1 MESEKNFI
9 TKSFPVEGMHC
20 SSCAS
25 VISMTLKETD
35 GISNAEANYATETV
49 RISFENSKINES
61 KIASILSPL
70 GYKLNFEENAIASP
84 EIHNNKLDSKKLELE
99 WMIPI
104 TFLYLVVMVWELIQK
119 YFPIYPLPLP
129 MSLWSHFQFLSA
141 TTILFVAGREYLWSI
156 IRFIRF
162 RVANM
167 DTLVGIGTLTAWSIS
182 SMKYLLPAI
191 TETSGWS
198 TEVYFEVV
206 VVVIAFVKI
215 GKYLEMKSKL
225 STQDAIQKLIGLTV
239 KKAIIEKDGKEIEID
254 SSMLNIG
261 DVMIIKPAAKIPT
274 DGIIIAGSSE
284 IDESM
289 ITGEPLPVVK
299 NKGDTIV
306 GATINTTGYL
316 KVKVTKTGEETFLA
330 QIISLV
336 EKARSSKASVERLVD
351 FVASKFV
358 YFVLIV
364 AVLTF
369 CGWMSLGR
377 YFFPYIDFSFALF
390 AAIGVLVVACPCAMG
405 LATPLAVVASIGN
418 AARKGILFS
427 DADAIERLTKVKYA
441 VFDKTGTMTN
451 GTPKVTD
458 WIIEKSFEEKHFTD
472 MVFSLESQSE
482 HPIATAITTYA
493 SSLNAK
499 SFEVKDFLALVGV
512 GVVGRIEKKEMKIIS
527 VNAAREEINIDEKQ
541 IAKLQSEGKTVLV
554 VIISNKLAGLIA
566 VTDSLRDGAADL
578 IARLEKMHITSYLLS
593 GDDKNT
599 VALIAEKLGIKK
611 FAANLKPA
619 DKSEYISQLKKNGIV
634 VMVGDGIND
643 APALAVADVG
653 VAVSTGTDVAISA
666 SAVTLLGGNVNKLVD
681 AIILSKKTM
690 RIIKEN
696 LFWAF
701 FYNFASLPIAAGIF
715 FPLTGWLLSPA
726 LAGVAMAASSVS
738 VVVNSLRLRR

>member
-254 SSMLNIG
+254 SLMLNIG

-369 CGWMSLGR
+369 FGWMSLGR

>member
-369 CGWMSLGR
+369 FGWMSLGR

-619 DKSEYISQLKKNGIV
+619 DKSEYISQLKKKWNSS
-634 VMVGDGIND
+634 DG
-643 APALAVADVG
+643 G
-653 VAVSTGTDVAISA
+653 
-666 SAVTLLGGNVNKLVD
+666 
-681 AIILSKKTM
+681 
-690 RIIKEN
+690 R
-696 LFWAF
+696 W
-701 FYNFASLPIAAGIF
+701 YQ
-715 FPLTGWLLSPA
+715 
-726 LAGVAMAASSVS
+726 
-738 VVVNSLRLRR
+738 

>member
-369 CGWMSLGR
+369 FGWMSLGR

>member
-1 MESEKNFI
+1 MESEKNII
-9 TKSFPVEGMHC
+9 TKSFQVEGMHC

-191 TETSGWS
+191 SEKTGWS
-198 TEVYFEVV
+198 TEIYFEVV

-369 CGWMSLGR
+369 FGWMSLGR

-451 GTPKVTD
+451 GTPKVTG
-458 WIIEKSFEEKHFTD
+458 WIIEKSVEEKHFTD

-493 SSLNAK
+493 SNLNAK

-578 IARLEKMHITSYLLS
+578 IGRLEKMHITSYLLS